1 LAWRTASR
9 TRRARRSLL
18 TFAVA
23 GAIRNR
29 IAPFDFW
36 LRPAKLRQQQVN
48 AGRAARDREA
58 TTKRYEGRALD
69 AGLRLSAILEAM
81 TISSC

>member
-1 LAWRTASR
+1 MEDGAPDAARAASPR
-9 TRRARRSLL
+9 
-18 TFAVA
+18 TFAA
-23 GAIRNR
+23 SAIRNR

-36 LRPAKLRQQQVN
+36 RRPAKLRQQQVN

-58 TTKRYEGRALD
+58 TTKRYESRALD